1 MIIKGKL
8 VRAMRALIGYNL
20 LALSRKTTN
29 KVFIKPEGMSL
40 KLTTSLSQRLVL
52 TPQLRQRIEML
63 QMTTLELSDLIQQQ
77 LLENPVLEEVATQEE
92 ARELAEKILDHLAS
106 ADPGAAPDQP
116 QIEASEP
123 ELGSPSSNGSGDSE
137 VLSQTYAESDGDAE
151 RGDGE
156 PLASADLSEDSV
168 GDELVG
174 EEAARDAF
182 EEIDFGREFQD
193 YLDPGYKTQE
203 IEYKEKDAPTFEQF
217 LTRAPSLADHL
228 EWQLHMSPIEGDVCD
243 AAISVIG
250 NLDADG
256 RLNATNE
263 EIAAMGGWTEE
274 IVEKARQA
282 VMHLDPIGC
291 GARDVREC
299 LLVQLEVRGESDRL
313 AAGLIS
319 DHLSDLQQHKLPH
332 LAKQIGSDV
341 DTLLSELQFIRT
353 LDPYPGRRYSSEEP
367 ILISPEIY
375 IEKLDEGDEDYVIYF
390 SDDGSPRLRVSQQ
403 YQQMLG
409 KSDVSNETKS
419 FIREKMR
426 SAVDLL
432 RNIEHRRQT
441 IYKVVESI
449 VHRQRDFLDKGV
461 QYIKPMM
468 LKDIAEDIGMHLS
481 TVSRVVNRK
490 YAHTPQGVIEL
501 RRFFTEGMMNEDG
514 EEVST
519 RIIKLKIKKLIE
531 EEDSHSPIT
540 DDQVV
545 KILIKDGIKLSRRT
559 VAKYRDQMSI
569 PGSRERRAVV

>member
-1 MIIKGKL
+1 
-8 VRAMRALIGYNL
+8 
-20 LALSRKTTN
+20 
-29 KVFIKPEGMSL
+29 MSL

-63 QMTTLELSDLIQQQ
+63 QMTTLELTDLIQQQ
-77 LLENPVLEEVATQEE
+77 ILENPVLEEVATQEE
-92 ARELAEKILDHLAS
+92 VGELAEKILDHLAS
-106 ADPGAAPDQP
+106 ADPGAAPDEP
-116 QIEASEP
+116 PRLEAAEP
-123 ELGSPSSNGSGDSE
+123 ELGSPSSNGSGDLEGVS
-137 VLSQTYAESDGDAE
+137 TYAE
-151 RGDGE
+151 GDGGGDSGVGE
-156 PLASADLSEDSV
+156 GHEIAAADLSEDSV
-168 GDELVG
+168 GDEIVG
-174 EEAARDAF
+174 EEGTRDAF

-203 IEYKEKDAPTFEQF
+203 IEYKEDAPTFEQF

-228 EWQLHMSPIEGDVCD
+228 EWQLHMSPIAEEICD

-263 EIAAMGGWTEE
+263 EIAAMGGWSEE
-274 IVEKARQA
+274 TVEVARQA
-282 VMHLDPIGC
+282 VMHLDPVGC

-299 LLVQLEVRGESDRL
+299 LLVQLEVKGESERL
-313 AAGLIS
+313 AARLIS
-319 DHLSDLQQHKLPH
+319 EHLSELQQHKLPN
-332 LAKQIGSDV
+332 LAKQINSDV

-375 IEKLDEGDEDYVIYF
+375 IEKLDEADDEYIIYF
-390 SDDGSPRLRVSQQ
+390 ADDGSPRLRVSQQ

-449 VHRQRDFLDKGV
+449 VHRQQDFLDKGV

-514 EEVST
+514 EEIST

-531 EEDSHSPIT
+531 EEDSHNPIT

-569 PGSRERRAVV
+569 PGSRERRAVT

>member
-1 MIIKGKL
+1 
-8 VRAMRALIGYNL
+8 
-20 LALSRKTTN
+20 
-29 KVFIKPEGMSL
+29 MSL

-63 QMTTLELSDLIQQQ
+63 QMTTLELTDLIQQQ

-92 ARELAEKILDHLAS
+92 ARELAEKILDHLAN
-106 ADPGAAPDQP
+106 ADPGASDQSQVEP
-116 QIEASEP
+116 HEA

-137 VLSQTYAESDGDAE
+137 GLTATYQDAE
-151 RGDGE
+151 GE
-156 PLASADLSEDSV
+156 AGEGHLSDPSEDST
-168 GDELVG
+168 GDEIVG
-174 EEAARDAF
+174 EDASRDPF

-203 IEYKEKDAPTFEQF
+203 VEYKEDAPTFEQF
-217 LTRAPSLADHL
+217 LTRPPSLADHL
-228 EWQLHMSPIEGDVCD
+228 EWQLHLSPLEADVCE
-243 AAISVIG
+243 AAIAVIG

-256 RLNATNE
+256 RLNASNE
-263 EIAAMGGWTEE
+263 EIAAMGNWTEE
-274 IVEKARQA
+274 VVEQARQA
-282 VMHLDPIGC
+282 LMRLDPVGC

-299 LLVQLEVRGESDRL
+299 LLVQLEVRGETDRL
-313 AAGLIS
+313 AAKLINE
-319 DHLSDLQQHKLPH
+319 HLADLQQHKLPH
-332 LAKQIGSDV
+332 LSKQISVDV
-341 DTLLSELQFIRT
+341 DKLLEELQFIRT
-353 LDPYPGRRYSSEEP
+353 LDPYPGRRYSSDEP
-367 ILISPEIY
+367 ILITPEIY
-375 IEKLDEGDEDYVIYF
+375 IEKLDEDDEDYVIYF
-390 SDDGSPRLRVSQQ
+390 ADDGSPRLRISQQ
-403 YQQMLG
+403 YQQMLSQG
-409 KSDVSNETKS
+409 GVNNETKS

-449 VHRQRDFLDKGV
+449 VNRQKDFLDHGV
-461 QYIKPMM
+461 QHIKPMM

-514 EEVST
+514 EEIST

-531 EEDSHSPIT
+531 EEDSHNPIT

-545 KILIKDGIKLSRRT
+545 KILAKDGIKLSRRT
-559 VAKYRDQMSI
+559 VAKYRDQMHI

>member
-1 MIIKGKL
+1 
-8 VRAMRALIGYNL
+8 
-20 LALSRKTTN
+20 
-29 KVFIKPEGMSL
+29 MSL

-63 QMTTLELSDLIQQQ
+63 QMTSLELSELIQQQ

-92 ARELAEKILDHLAS
+92 ARELAEKILDHLAN
-106 ADPGAAPDQP
+106 ADPAETGESTQF
-116 QIEASEP
+116 EATEP
-123 ELGSPSSNGSGDSE
+123 GLGTASSNG
-137 VLSQTYAESDGDAE
+137 AGDAE
-151 RGDGE
+151 IVTAAQSETDLELGDNSSG
-156 PLASADLSEDSV
+156 SAELLDESSHE
-168 GDELVG
+168 ELVG
-174 EEAARDAF
+174 EEGPRDSF
-182 EEIDFGREFQD
+182 EEIDFGREFQE

-203 IEYKEKDAPTFEQF
+203 IEYKEDAPTFEQF
-217 LTRAPSLADHL
+217 LTRPPSLADHL
-228 EWQLHMSPIEGDVCD
+228 EWQLHMSPIDAETCEAAVC
-243 AAISVIG
+243 VIG

-263 EIAAMGGWTEE
+263 EIAAMSNCSDQL
-274 IVEKARQA
+274 VESARQIL
-282 VMHLDPIGC
+282 MRLDPVGC
-291 GARDVREC
+291 GARTVSES

-313 AAGLIS
+313 ASRLIS
-319 DHLSDLQQHKLPH
+319 EHLHELQQHKLPA
-332 LAKQIGSDV
+332 LSKSIGIDV
-341 DTLLSELQFIRT
+341 DVLLAELQFIRT
-353 LDPYPGRRYSSEEP
+353 LDPYPGRRYSADEP
-367 ILISPEIY
+367 ILITPEIY
-375 IEKLDEGDEDYVIYF
+375 IEKLDENDEDYIIYF
-390 SDDGSPRLRVSQQ
+390 ADDGSPRLRISQQ

-409 KSDVSNETKS
+409 QSGVSNETKS

-449 VHRQRDFLDKGV
+449 VHRQKDFLDHGV
-461 QYIKPMM
+461 EHIKPMM

-514 EEVST
+514 EEIST

-531 EEDSHSPIT
+531 DEDSHNPIT

-545 KILIKDGIKLSRRT
+545 KILAKDGIKLSRRT
-559 VAKYRDQMSI
+559 VAKYRDQMQI

>member
-1 MIIKGKL
+1 
-8 VRAMRALIGYNL
+8 
-20 LALSRKTTN
+20 
-29 KVFIKPEGMSL
+29 MSL

-63 QMTTLELSDLIQQQ
+63 QMTTLELTDLIQQQ
-77 LLENPVLEEVATQEE
+77 ILENPVLEEVATQEE
-92 ARELAEKILDHLAS
+92 IGELAEKILDHLAS
-106 ADPGAAPDQP
+106 ADPGAAPDHAQVT
-116 QIEASEP
+116 AEP
-123 ELGSPSSNGSGDSE
+123 ELGSPSSNGSGE
-137 VLSQTYAESDGDAE
+137 LESVSSLYERDGDGADTDRPE
-151 RGDGE
+151 IG
-156 PLASADLSEDSV
+156 AADLSEDSV
-168 GDELVG
+168 GDEIVG
-174 EEAARDAF
+174 EEGARDAF

-203 IEYKEKDAPTFEQF
+203 IEYKEDAPTFEQF
-217 LTRAPSLADHL
+217 LTRPPSLADHL
-228 EWQLHMSPIEGDVCD
+228 EWQLHMSPIEGEICE

-263 EIAAMGGWTEE
+263 EIAAMGDWTEE
-274 IVEKARQA
+274 TVEQARQA
-282 VMHLDPIGC
+282 VMRLDPVGC

-299 LLVQLEVRGESDRL
+299 LSVQLEVKGESDRL
-313 AAGLIS
+313 AARLIS
-319 DHLSDLQQHKLPH
+319 EHLADLQQHKLPH

-353 LDPYPGRRYSSEEP
+353 LDPYPGRRYSSAEP

-375 IEKLDEGDEDYVIYF
+375 IEKLDEDDDEYVIYF
-390 SDDGSPRLRVSQQ
+390 ADDGSPRLRVSQQ
-403 YQQMLG
+403 YQQMLS
-409 KSDVSNETKS
+409 KADVSNETKS

-449 VHRQRDFLDKGV
+449 VHRQQEFLDKGV

-514 EEVST
+514 EEIST

-531 EEDSHSPIT
+531 EEDPHNPIT

>member
-1 MIIKGKL
+1 
-8 VRAMRALIGYNL
+8 
-20 LALSRKTTN
+20 
-29 KVFIKPEGMSL
+29 MSL

-63 QMTTLELSDLIQQQ
+63 QMTSLELTDLIQQQ
-77 LLENPVLEEVATQEE
+77 LLENPVLEEVPSQEE
-92 ARELAEKILDHLAS
+92 VRELAEKVLDHLAS
-106 ADPGAAPDQP
+106 SDHAGSFEEPGG
-116 QIEASEP
+116 EGEP
-123 ELGSPSSNGSGDSE
+123 IVISSNG
-137 VLSQTYAESDGDAE
+137 AGDA
-151 RGDGE
+151 DVVANL
-156 PLASADLSEDSV
+156 PLAGDVEGGEAIAAGEHAEEGGGEDGGV
-168 GDELVG
+168 DE
-174 EEAARDAF
+174 APRDAF

-203 IEYKEKDAPTFEQF
+203 IEYKEDAPTFEQF
-217 LTRAPSLADHL
+217 LTRPPSLAEHL
-228 EWQLHMSPIEGDVCD
+228 EWQVNMTTIDPQVAD
-243 AAISVIG
+243 AAVTVIG

-263 EIAAMGGWTEE
+263 EMAAMQKCSEE
-274 IVEKARQA
+274 IMEQARQA
-282 VMHLDPIGC
+282 VMRLDPVGC
-291 GARDVREC
+291 GARDVKEC

-313 AAGLIS
+313 AVRLIS
-319 DHLSDLQQHKLPH
+319 DHLGDLQQHRLPH
-332 LAKQIGSDV
+332 LSKQIGIDV
-341 DTLLSELQFIRT
+341 ETLLEELQFIRT

-375 IEKLDEGDEDYVIYF
+375 IEKLDENDDEYIIYF
-390 SDDGSPRLRVSQQ
+390 ADDGSPRLRVSQQ
-403 YQQMLG
+403 YQQMLSQG
-409 KSDVSNETKS
+409 VSNETKS

-449 VHRQRDFLDKGV
+449 VRRQKDFLDHGV
-461 QYIKPMM
+461 QHIKPMM

-501 RRFFTEGMMNEDG
+501 RRFFTEGMLNEDG

-519 RIIKLKIKKLIE
+519 RIIKLQIKKLIE
-531 EEDSHSPIT
+531 EEDSHNPIT

-545 KILIKDGIKLSRRT
+545 KILAKDGIKLSRRT

>member
-1 MIIKGKL
+1 
-8 VRAMRALIGYNL
+8 
-20 LALSRKTTN
+20 
-29 KVFIKPEGMSL
+29 MSL

-63 QMTTLELSDLIQQQ
+63 QMTTLELTDLIQQQ
-77 LLENPVLEEVATQEE
+77 ILENPVLEEVATQEE
-92 ARELAEKILDHLAS
+92 VGELAEKILDHLAS
-106 ADPGAAPDQP
+106 ADPGAAPDEP
-116 QIEASEP
+116 QRLEAAEP
-123 ELGSPSSNGSGDSE
+123 ELGSPSSNGSGDLE
-137 VLSQTYAESDGDAE
+137 GVATYAE
-151 RGDGE
+151 GDGE
-156 PLASADLSEDSV
+156 VDSGVGEGHEIAAADLSEDSV
-168 GDELVG
+168 GDEIVG
-174 EEAARDAF
+174 EEGSRDAF

-203 IEYKEKDAPTFEQF
+203 IEYKEDAPTFEQF

-228 EWQLHMSPIEGDVCD
+228 EWQLHMCPIAENICE

-263 EIAAMGGWTEE
+263 EIAAMGGWSGETVEE
-274 IVEKARQA
+274 ARQA
-282 VMHLDPIGC
+282 VMHLDPVGC

-299 LLVQLEVRGESDRL
+299 LLVQLEVKGESDRL
-313 AAGLIS
+313 AARLIS
-319 DHLSDLQQHKLPH
+319 EHLSELQQHKLPH
-332 LAKQIGSDV
+332 LAKQINSDV

-375 IEKLDEGDEDYVIYF
+375 IEKLDEADDEYIIYF
-390 SDDGSPRLRVSQQ
+390 ADDGSPRLRVSQQ

-449 VHRQRDFLDKGV
+449 VHRQQDFLDKGV

-514 EEVST
+514 EEIST

-531 EEDSHSPIT
+531 EEDSHNPIT

>member
-1 MIIKGKL
+1 
-8 VRAMRALIGYNL
+8 
-20 LALSRKTTN
+20 
-29 KVFIKPEGMSL
+29 
-40 KLTTSLSQRLVL
+40 
-52 TPQLRQRIEML
+52 
-63 QMTTLELSDLIQQQ
+63 MTTLELSDLIQQQ
-77 LLENPVLEEVATQEE
+77 LLENPVLEEVASQEE
-92 ARELAEKILDHLAS
+92 VGELAEKILDHLAS
-106 ADPGAAPDQP
+106 SDEGAAPEP
-116 QIEASEP
+116 QRLEATEP
-123 ELGSPSSNGSGDSE
+123 ELGTPASNGSGELD
-137 VLSQTYAESDGDAE
+137 LSAVGHADVDGEAAEFGEAEQGGDA
-151 RGDGE
+151 
-156 PLASADLSEDSV
+156 A
-168 GDELVG
+168 GDEISG
-174 EEAARDAF
+174 EDGARDAF

-203 IEYKEKDAPTFEQF
+203 IEYKEDAPTFEQF
-217 LTRAPSLADHL
+217 LTRPPSLADHL
-228 EWQLHMSPIEGDVCD
+228 EWQLHMSPIDAEVCN

-263 EIAAMGGWTEE
+263 EIAAMGGWSEE
-274 IVEKARQA
+274 VVEAARQD
-282 VMHLDPIGC
+282 VMRLDPVGC

-299 LLVQLEVRGESDRL
+299 LLVQIEVMGENDRL
-313 AAGLIS
+313 AATLIQN
-319 DHLSDLQQHKLPH
+319 HLADLQQHKLPH

-341 DTLLSELQFIRT
+341 DKLLAELEFIRT

-367 ILISPEIY
+367 VLISPEIY
-375 IEKLDEGDEDYVIYF
+375 IEKLDEADDDYVIYF

-409 KSDVSNETKS
+409 KSDVNNETKS

-441 IYKVVESI
+441 IYKVVESM
-449 VHRQRDFLDKGV
+449 VTRQKDFLDHGV
-461 QYIKPMM
+461 QHIKPMM

-514 EEVST
+514 EEIST

-531 EEDSHSPIT
+531 EEDSHKPIT